1 MVTGF
6 IVMNLDLVTR
16 NTLILANGEI
26 SVKKRV
32 KEMDNSYLI
41 LIKSVLYYTLFDEGL
56 SALAASPVRVGG
68 FFSLA
73 EKSELFKRN

>member
-1 MVTGF
+1 
-6 IVMNLDLVTR
+6 
-16 NTLILANGEI
+16 
-26 SVKKRV
+26 
-32 KEMDNSYLI
+32 MDNSYLI
-41 LIKSVLYYTLFDEGL
+41 LIKFVLYYTLFDEGL